1 MVDRT
6 KWCEKR
12 EGERAVTWPHD
23 IMQNTPFVYCEC
35 SDTHA
40 DSFLTNYGHLPIRV
54 SLTSVAR
61 DIRDGRQTALEFLK
75 LLLPGIEGVEYP
87 SWTILRKGAPLSQS
101 RFWAHWPK
109 SISGGGRQQ
118 SRVISTRLSLTG
130 VRGSRSTRKQ
140 CYLGYT
146 ATQLRNKIRA
156 IRNRYCAG
164 AFLMPWYASVIEL

>member
-54 SLTSVAR
+54 SLASVAR

-109 SISGGGRQQ
+109 SISGGEAAISCNLHPLISNRGAWQQ
-118 SRVISTRLSLTG
+118 INQEAMLFG
-130 VRGSRSTRKQ
+130 VH
-140 CYLGYT
+140 CYT
-146 ATQLRNKIRA
+146 AQKQDT
-156 IRNRYCAG
+156 
-164 AFLMPWYASVIEL
+164 SD